1 MNVTSKRVSHQSKT
15 CRKLFLASYLLII
28 CHLVYTVKLDC
39 FKDFDFRQIDI
50 VLLLLI
56 IIIIPFLLLLL
67 HYPLYYSTIV
77 LLNCNDY
84 DFFQTS
90 IFSPCKVQW
99 RVENSL
105 LICNTNLKNN
115 FHMEL
120 TFDIIVLITRKL
132 SFTIIIWCITRK
144 K

>member
-15 CRKLFLASYLLII
+15 CRKLFLALCLLII

-50 VLLLLI
+50 VLLLI

-132 SFTIIIWCITRK
+132 FFTIIIWCITRK

>member
-1 MNVTSKRVSHQSKT
+1 MNITSKRVSHQSKT
-15 CRKLFLASYLLII
+15 WKLFLASYLLII